1 MEQVRV
7 IKKQLLMD
15 LDKNEAPSNPRWIV
29 DRVLLV
35 DGVEKIMPDEIALTP
50 EEVETHLSI
59 AVARQAADIA
69 SDAQERDAIKAER
82 DALQAEKDAAL
93 EAARV

>member
-15 LDKNEAPSNPRWIV
+15 IDKNEVPSNPRWIV

-35 DGVEKIMPDEIALTP
+35 DGVEKIMPDTITLTT
-50 EEVETHLSI
+50 EEVEAHLSV

-69 SDAQERDAIKAER
+69 RDAQERDAIKAER